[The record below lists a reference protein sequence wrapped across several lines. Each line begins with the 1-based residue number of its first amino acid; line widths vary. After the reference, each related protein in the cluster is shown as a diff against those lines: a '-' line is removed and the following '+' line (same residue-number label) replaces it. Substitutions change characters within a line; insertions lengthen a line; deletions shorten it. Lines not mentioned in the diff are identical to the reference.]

1 LLETLASTEAQ
12 LAFSEEKG
20 SFPART
26 DISTDLVQERLG
38 PRAAQ
43 TRRAFDASEIHK
55 SIATSGLFP
64 PYFPGDLS
72 ARLAEMTAD
81 RAPTETIEVVVSVL
95 RNALPLLKRWQ
106 ERIAT
111 GQQAP

>member
-1 LLETLASTEAQ
+1 
-12 LAFSEEKG
+12 
-20 SFPART
+20 
-26 DISTDLVQERLG
+26 
-38 PRAAQ
+38 
-43 TRRAFDASEIHK
+43 
-55 SIATSGLFP
+55 
-64 PYFPGDLS
+64 
-72 ARLAEMTAD
+72 MTAD